1 MRLYDLFRISHG
13 RLNQFLIFI
22 FLINLRSYH
31 RRTPPLFIYPPRTT
45 SSIHLIFPIDKKF
58 LANRPQINL
67 PRTNERINVGNLGS
81 TRATILARLIGRIFQ
96 RNPKENRLY
105 FFELLLKI
113 LPKIFIIIIF
123 TNN

>member
-67 PRTNERINVGNLGS
+67 PRTNERINVGNLRWIHTCHHS
-81 TRATILARLIGRIFQ
+81 RAFDWKNFSKESQGKPFIFFRAVIENLAEGIHYHY
-96 RNPKENRLY
+96 LY
-105 FFELLLKI
+105 E
-113 LPKIFIIIIF
+113 
-123 TNN
+123 